1 MTKAKKSRPQPR
13 TATVRRLHEAPAQ
26 RKGCVLFVDD
36 EEALVQIG
44 QEMLDYLGYEAVVRT
59 RSPEALAA
67 FRAAPEQ
74 FDLVVTDYEMPHMSG
89 EVLAR
94 ELRDIRPDIPIIL
107 CTGSSVM
114 TGVNAHRLGFDALLR
129 KPFRLDNI
137 ALAIDLA
144 LTPRSLQKS

>member
-1 MTKAKKSRPQPR
+1 
-13 TATVRRLHEAPAQ
+13 
-26 RKGCVLFVDD
+26 VLFVDD

-59 RSPEALAA
+59 RSPEALAV

-74 FDLVVTDYEMPHMSG
+74 FALVATDYEMSHMSG
-89 EVLAR
+89 EALAS

-114 TGVNAHRLGFDALLR
+114 TGVNAPRLGFDVLLR
-129 KPFRLDNI
+129 KPFRPDDI
-137 ALAIDLA
+137 ASAIDLA
-144 LTPRSLQKS
+144 LTPRPPQKS